1 MHFQKPKELELKK
14 GAKNLDLN
22 KLMSNVGNPQ
32 FDFGTFKNAYD
43 TDPRVKA
50 MVKNFDK
57 IGVEVKTQKEIEGEP
72 SANVDANGGD
82 KVKQMAKSAVDLKD
96 L

>member
-1 MHFQKPKELELKK
+1 MKQ
-14 GAKNLDLN
+14 GAKNLNLN

-32 FDFGTFKNAYD
+32 FDFGTFKAAYD
-43 TDPRVKA
+43 TDPRIKT

-57 IGVEVKTQKEIEGEP
+57 IGIEVKTQNELEGEP
-72 SANVDANGGD
+72 TSTAPASGD
-82 KVKQMAKSAVDLKD
+82 KVGQMAKNAVDLKD

>member
-1 MHFQKPKELELKK
+1 
-14 GAKNLDLN
+14 
-22 KLMSNVGNPQ
+22 MSNVGNPQ

-72 SANVDANGGD
+72 SANIDAKGGD

>member
-1 MHFQKPKELELKK
+1 MT
-14 GAKNLDLN
+14 
-22 KLMSNVGNPQ
+22 NVGSPQ

-43 TDPRVKA
+43 TDPRVKS

-57 IGVEVKTQKEIEGEP
+57 IGIEVKTQNELEGEP
-72 SANVDANGGD
+72 SATAPQGSDTVG
-82 KVKQMAKSAVDLKD
+82 QMAKNAVDLKD